1 MKKILLC
8 ASLLAV
14 FAAGFAGC
22 SQRRE
27 WNREER
33 KAMRDAL
40 RSYRQMIYLDDLTD
54 SEFVLFS
61 DGVAGELENAYPVYT
76 SFIQMPGVN
85 DTVDMFVVTTIVEEL
100 DADAHNMR
108 HIFPYDYLVGQG
120 VLPAGPQ
127 PAESLLHLPG
137 RQGERDLL
145 HDGAVLQRRAGRHDR
160 PFANAPAGGTVRRR
174 AVRLDGDGDRRHRKR
189 PGPIAAGRNTENR
202 GVPNIRRAP
211 VVRGLSPRIVPE
223 CPDPHPALRAE
234 SSAGTCCS

>member
-76 SFIQMPGVN
+76 TFIQMPGVN

-100 DADAHNMR
+100 DADAHNLR
-108 HIFPYDYLVGQG
+108 HIFPSDYLVGQG
-120 VLPAGPQ
+120 VLPAGLDRSQ
-127 PAESLLHLPG
+127 QKAFYTCLAGKVNATYSTME
-137 RQGERDLL
+137 QFFN
-145 HDGAVLQRRAGRHDR
+145 AVLADTTDLSQLRRLEGQCADEL
-160 PFANAPAGGTVRRR
+160 FDWTVTEIDVIESVPAR
-174 AVRLDGDGDRRHRKR
+174 
-189 PGPIAAGRNTENR
+189 
-202 GVPNIRRAP
+202 
-211 VVRGLSPRIVPE
+211 
-223 CPDPHPALRAE
+223 
-234 SSAGTCCS
+234 

>member
-76 SFIQMPGVN
+76 TFIQMPGVN

-120 VLPAGPQ
+120 VLPAGLDRSQ
-127 PAESLLHLPG
+127 QKAFYTCLAGKVNATYSTME
-137 RQGERDLL
+137 QFFN
-145 HDGAVLQRRAGRHDR
+145 AVLADTTDLSQLRRLEGQCADELLDWTVTEIDVIESV
-160 PFANAPAGGTVRRR
+160 PAR
-174 AVRLDGDGDRRHRKR
+174 
-189 PGPIAAGRNTENR
+189 
-202 GVPNIRRAP
+202 
-211 VVRGLSPRIVPE
+211 
-223 CPDPHPALRAE
+223 
-234 SSAGTCCS
+234 

>member
-76 SFIQMPGVN
+76 TFIQMPGVN

-120 VLPAGPQ
+120 VLPAGLDRSQ
-127 PAESLLHLPG
+127 QKAFYTCLAGKMNATYSTME
-137 RQGERDLL
+137 QFFN
-145 HDGAVLQRRAGRHDR
+145 AVLADTTDLSQLRRLEGQCADEL
-160 PFANAPAGGTVRRR
+160 FDWTVTEIDVIESVPAR
-174 AVRLDGDGDRRHRKR
+174 
-189 PGPIAAGRNTENR
+189 
-202 GVPNIRRAP
+202 
-211 VVRGLSPRIVPE
+211 
-223 CPDPHPALRAE
+223 
-234 SSAGTCCS
+234 

>member
-76 SFIQMPGVN
+76 TFIQMPGVN

-120 VLPAGPQ
+120 VLPAGLDRSQ
-127 PAESLLHLPG
+127 QKAFYTCLAGKVNATYSTME
-137 RQGERDLL
+137 QFFN
-145 HDGAVLQRRAGRHDR
+145 AVLADTTDLSQLRRLEGQCADEL
-160 PFANAPAGGTVRRR
+160 FDWTVTETDVIESVPAR
-174 AVRLDGDGDRRHRKR
+174 
-189 PGPIAAGRNTENR
+189 
-202 GVPNIRRAP
+202 
-211 VVRGLSPRIVPE
+211 
-223 CPDPHPALRAE
+223 
-234 SSAGTCCS
+234 

>member
-22 SQRRE
+22 SQRRD

-76 SFIQMPGVN
+76 TFIQMPGVN

-120 VLPAGPQ
+120 VLPAGLDRSQ
-127 PAESLLHLPG
+127 QNAFYTCLAGKVNATYSTME
-137 RQGERDLL
+137 QFFN
-145 HDGAVLQRRAGRHDR
+145 AVLADTTDLSQLRRLEGQCADEL
-160 PFANAPAGGTVRRR
+160 FDWTVTEIDVIESVPAR
-174 AVRLDGDGDRRHRKR
+174 
-189 PGPIAAGRNTENR
+189 
-202 GVPNIRRAP
+202 
-211 VVRGLSPRIVPE
+211 
-223 CPDPHPALRAE
+223 
-234 SSAGTCCS
+234 